1 MPLYALDF
9 SCVKFMT
16 VFVCLCLCLW
26 SWFFLCEVYVCVKP
40 ARPLLLFLFL
50 SSYCVT
56 VIFLMTGA
64 SRQSQAADATFPT
77 FSLFQPFHF
86 FRLLHFSL
94 FQTFPLHAFY
104 TFWRE
109 GKGEERRGEEAC
121 WRMGSKFFPLRTDFP
136 PAGLRYNL
144 SLFSDITHTHWF
156 QSNLFDSTAT
166 KFPKQGWQIKLK
178 MLTMLA
184 TAMLMKRMIVQANCY
199 CWRGNSQE
207 LNDHRKSQLK
217 IEMMMMIESLGHIF

>member
-1 MPLYALDF
+1 MFMVLIFLVWGLCLCLCVCVYVYDLDF
-9 SCVKFMT
+9 SCVRFMSVLSRLDLCYSFCFCLLT
-16 VFVCLCLCLW
+16 V
-26 SWFFLCEVYVCVKP
+26 
-40 ARPLLLFLFL
+40 LLLSFWWQ
-50 SSYCVT
+50 VP
-56 VIFLMTGA
+56 
-64 SRQSQAADATFPT
+64 ADRAKRPT
-77 FSLFQPFHF
+77 RLFQPFHF
-86 FRLLHFSL
+86 FSLLHFPL
-94 FQTFPLHAFY
+94 FQTFPLHNFY

-121 WRMGSKFFPLRTDFP
+121 GRMGSKFFPLRTDFP

-217 IEMMMMIESLGHIF
+217 IEMMMMIESLGHIFWLNF